1 MIEHSVTEFFYFD
14 ELQFKRTANS
24 QSYITNKLV
33 PDRTKETVKKK
44 LKLSLT
50 SQKKKNTTKKTV
62 GGIMKNILRLL
73 TQASVGNTK
82 MQAVLG
88 R

>member
-50 SQKKKNTTKKTV
+50 SQKKKHNEEDSWRHHEKHFK
-62 GGIMKNILRLL
+62 
-73 TQASVGNTK
+73 ASYSGFRRK
-82 MQAVLG
+82 Y
-88 R
+88 

>member
-1 MIEHSVTEFFYFD
+1 MNTLTEFFYFD

-24 QSYITNKLV
+24 QSYITNELV
-33 PDRTKETVKKK
+33 PDMTKETAKKK

-50 SQKKKNTTKKTV
+50 SQKRKKKTTTKKTV
-62 GGIMKNILRLL
+62 GGIIKNILRLL
-73 TQASVGNTK
+73 TQVSVGNHK
-82 MQAVLG
+82 MRAVLG